1 MKRRD
6 ATIAASGDDRPA
18 GKRPIGAGRAAFG
31 VLLGVAC
38 LLALACSTEPPLQS
52 APGDDI
58 EVGPY
63 VFKVV
68 RGRHA
73 PNPPPP
79 ISTFRSQPGKKG
91 IVVVVDWKTLDGN
104 MDVMR
109 RLAFIESFLENQLS
123 IADSEGKR
131 TKAFSAMQ
139 ARLMY
144 MEDPGP
150 NWRDWVVV
158 FHVPDDSR
166 ELTLMVENPEPREG
180 QARLTAV
187 PLGL

>member
-1 MKRRD
+1 MKKRD
-6 ATIAASGDDRPA
+6 ATIAASGDDRSAA
-18 GKRPIGAGRAAFG
+18 GRPGRAARLAVG
-31 VLLGVAC
+31 ALLGA
-38 LLALACSTEPPLQS
+38 ALVLSAACSQEPPRQS
-52 APGDDI
+52 ATGDDI
-58 EVGPY
+58 EIGPY
-63 VFKVV
+63 AFKVV
-68 RGRHA
+68 RGRNA

-91 IVVVVDWKTLDGN
+91 IVVFVDWKTLDGN

-123 IADSEGKR
+123 ISDSEGKR
-131 TKAFSAMQ
+131 TKVSGAMQ

-158 FHVPDDSR
+158 FYVPEASR

-180 QARLTAV
+180 QARVTAV
-187 PLGL
+187 PLGM